1 MRAIK
6 MALNMAPYG
15 HFWSFSSK
23 VKVPFVGTLKLCQE
37 MPDTMQNK
45 SGHFNHT
52 ILRKRWKYGQNI
64 DDFIFFFFLKMD
76 SWVELIPVVYL
87 HPSYGRRIEYQQ
99 GILWENFGMAI
110 FDQKGHFGAIL
121 AKFSFFDQTTLCWD
135 SRLVSGDA
143 WYYEKQIQIHSFGF
157 LILREK
163 TQPEE
168 LELGLAELGN
178 SKS

>member
-45 SGHFNHT
+45 SGHSNHK
-52 ILRKRWKYGQNI
+52 ILENNENMVKILMISY
-64 DDFIFFFFLKMD
+64 FFFFLKMD

-87 HPSYGRRIEYQQ
+87 HPSYGRRIEYLH
-99 GILWENFGMAI
+99 GILLENFGTAI
-110 FDQKGHFGAIL
+110 FYQTGHFRPF
-121 AKFSFFDQTTLCWD
+121 KKPF
-135 SRLVSGDA
+135 
-143 WYYEKQIQIHSFGF
+143 
-157 LILREK
+157 
-163 TQPEE
+163 
-168 LELGLAELGN
+168 
-178 SKS
+178 